1 MNKQTNER
9 TNKRIIDCSF
19 NIILSLKSRIETK
32 KTRKKKKKKTSWVNN
47 NEQSTTTTTTTNS
60 SPLHK

>member
-32 KTRKKKKKKTSWVNN
+32 KTRKKKTSWVNN
-47 NEQSTTTTTTTNS
+47 NEQSTTTTTTNS

>member
-32 KTRKKKKKKTSWVNN
+32 KTRKKKKKTSWVNN
-47 NEQSTTTTTTTNS
+47 NEQSTTTTTATNS